1 MYFRDDND
9 KVLKVK
15 IRHLQAV
22 KIVHFFIKIQ
32 IQKLCLFFYCQNST
46 LQLSKRLWIF
56 LLYITISFWTFHG
69 HMGFF
74 SITSRLPN
82 TLQIKFHFNVMFIV
96 GTNMRKIYQQ
106 FKPLKKPCVHETSTY
121 IIGIIIFFH
130 DIKKCDRNIF
140 FSFTSAYFYCSI

>member
-1 MYFRDDND
+1 
-9 KVLKVK
+9 
-15 IRHLQAV
+15 
-22 KIVHFFIKIQ
+22 
-32 IQKLCLFFYCQNST
+32 
-46 LQLSKRLWIF
+46 
-56 LLYITISFWTFHG
+56 
-69 HMGFF
+69 MGFF

-130 DIKKCDRNIF
+130 DIKNAIEI
-140 FSFTSAYFYCSI
+140 FSFLLHQRNFFLFYIMKF